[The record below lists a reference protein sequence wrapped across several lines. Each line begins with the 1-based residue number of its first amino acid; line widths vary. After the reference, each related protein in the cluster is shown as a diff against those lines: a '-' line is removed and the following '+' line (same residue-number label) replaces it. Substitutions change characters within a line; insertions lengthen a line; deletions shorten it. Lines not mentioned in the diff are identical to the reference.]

1 VQHAPI
7 RFGDDAW
14 VLEHRLADELDR
26 NVGIW
31 ADAVID
37 RVAVEVPA
45 LVADEERATLARE
58 SSRALLNEFAST
70 LRVGFPQGGSR
81 APAAALAFARHLA
94 RRSVPLAGLLRAY
107 RLGQELLFSRAAE
120 LGANGGDIE
129 SVARVGLLT
138 FRYVDGVVAEVAEAF
153 ENEREAFLRGALARR
168 ERLVSDLLAGADVD
182 LAAAEV
188 TLGRRLSGQHLAVI
202 AWRTEGSSDP
212 EAVASAIRPL
222 LGIVGQGRPLTVL
235 GATGDVYAWTTP
247 RSEAPD
253 GELDIEQ
260 LRAAGVRVALGLPG
274 RGVDGFLASRRQADA
289 ARRVW
294 NLRPDDVVL
303 RYADVALLHLLLRD
317 PVAATAFAREQLGG
331 LAAAEPR
338 VATLRRTLAT
348 YLARGRDASA
358 TATALGVHRNT
369 VARRLARAGQLVG
382 RDLNERADELS
393 VALTIALAT
402 VPDRS

>member
-1 VQHAPI
+1 M

-14 VLEHRLADELDR
+14 MLEHRLADELDR
-26 NVGIW
+26 NVAAW

-45 LVADEERATLARE
+45 LLADEERRTLARE

-70 LRVGFPQGGSR
+70 LRVGPPERGSR

-120 LGANGGDIE
+120 LGADAGDTE
-129 SVARVGLLT
+129 GVARVGLLT

-188 TLGRRLSGQHLAVI
+188 TLGRRLGGRHLAVI
-202 AWRTEGSSDP
+202 AWRTEGSPDP

-222 LGIVGQGRPLTVL
+222 LGTVGQGRPLTVL
-235 GATGDVYAWTTP
+235 GASGDVYAWTTP
-247 RSEAPD
+247 RSEPAD
-253 GELDIEQ
+253 DALDIEQ

-289 ARRVW
+289 ARRVSH
-294 NLRPDDVVL
+294 LRGDDVVL

-317 PVAATAFAREQLGG
+317 PVAAAAFANEQLAG
-331 LAAAEPR
+331 LAGDAPR

-358 TATALGVHRNT
+358 TATSLGVHRNT
-369 VARRLARAGQLVG
+369 VARRLARAEQLVG
-382 RDLNERADELS
+382 RDLNERTDELS
-393 VALTIALAT
+393 VALTIAIAT
-402 VPDRS
+402 VTISSR

>member
-1 VQHAPI
+1 M
-7 RFGDDAW
+7 
-14 VLEHRLADELDR
+14 LEHRLADELDR
-26 NVGIW
+26 NVAIW
-31 ADAVID
+31 ADAIID
-37 RVAVEVPA
+37 RVADEVPA

-70 LRVGFPQGGSR
+70 LRVGLAEGGSR

-94 RRSVPLAGLLRAY
+94 RRSVPLAGLLRSY

-120 LGANGGDIE
+120 LGADAGDTE
-129 SVARVGLLT
+129 GVARVGLLT

-182 LAAAEV
+182 LAAAEM
-188 TLGRRLSGQHLAVI
+188 TLGRRLGGWHLAVI

-222 LGIVGQGRPLTVL
+222 LGTVGQGRPLTVL
-235 GATGDVYAWTTP
+235 GASGDVYAWTTP
-247 RSEAPD
+247 RSQAPD
-253 GELDIEQ
+253 DELDIEH

-289 ARRVW
+289 ARRVSH
-294 NLRPDDVVL
+294 LRPDDVVL

-317 PVAATAFAREQLGG
+317 PAAAAAFAREQLGG
-331 LAAAEPR
+331 LAAGEPR

-369 VARRLARAGQLVG
+369 VARRLARAEQLVG
-382 RDLNERADELS
+382 RDLNERTDELS
-393 VALTIALAT
+393 VALTIAIAT